1 MKILFNVEYHTTF
14 GEELVLNIL
23 SGEEASKTTIHKMTT
38 LDGLHWFCE
47 LTKNPKTGTYIDY
60 YYSLFRGE
68 TEVRHEWLM
77 EPHRLEFAAV
87 KGAHYTVYDHWLDI
101 PEDAYMYSSAFT
113 DCVMAR
119 KRALST
125 PTEYQRTVRLKVRAP
140 QLRAPATR
148 SLGHQE
154 GPAHDRA

>member
-23 SGEEASKTTIHKMTT
+23 SGEEISKSTIHKMTT

-47 LTKNPKTGTYIDY
+47 VSKSPKTGTYIDY

-68 TEVRHEWLM
+68 TEMRHEWLM

-87 KGAHYTVYDHWLDI
+87 KGRHRRGALYVIRLGTRGECRNHDSKIERFLHIHVMVFTK
-101 PEDAYMYSSAFT
+101 SSAN
-113 DCVMAR
+113 V
-119 KRALST
+119 
-125 PTEYQRTVRLKVRAP
+125 QRYIGIKKIFA
-140 QLRAPATR
+140 QF
-148 SLGHQE
+148 
-154 GPAHDRA
+154 